1 MLALE
6 QIAAMSNEQLEAA
19 KADCVQRA
27 DLNRAGQR
35 FAAGVTSKQTRG
47 GSKVRT
53 RRVAKTDWK
62 RLRMLEDQGRELRF
76 ERNLI
81 DEEIKRR
88 ANAEEARA

>member
-6 QIAAMSNEQLEAA
+6 QIAAMSDEQLQAA
-19 KADCVQRA
+19 KADCAQRA
-27 DLNRAGQR
+27 DLNRASQR

-47 GSKVRT
+47 GSKVRA

-62 RLRMLEDQGRELRF
+62 RLRMLEDQGRDIRF

-88 ANAEEARA
+88 SHVEEARA